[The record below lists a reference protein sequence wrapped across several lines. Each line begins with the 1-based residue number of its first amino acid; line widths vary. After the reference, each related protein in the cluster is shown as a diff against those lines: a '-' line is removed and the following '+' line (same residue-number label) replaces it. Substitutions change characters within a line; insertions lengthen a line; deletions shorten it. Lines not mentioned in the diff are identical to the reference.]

1 MKQLTIESM
10 ATAPMKAGCPCWT
23 YDFKQNS
30 GKCTVSGE
38 LRPDE
43 APENLFRCDFEYS
56 QCPQYLSTH
65 KGETA

>member
-23 YDFKQNS
+23 YDFKQDS

-38 LRPDE
+38 LHPDE
-43 APENLFRCDFEYS
+43 APENLFRCDFEYFT
-56 QCPQYLSTH
+56 CTHYLSTL
-65 KGETA
+65 KENSA